1 MATKKTLNDIPGDLA
16 LEAQQAGLMRLH
28 LYFIGQTHARLI
40 DLAAEFR
47 SILVKYAGEDGK
59 LDGLGNLLAQRDM
72 LAAWKAFYE
81 GWARLFETAR
91 WQAGSLAF
99 GGMAVMHRR
108 VSEATGERISELRI
122 TNGEWADERICE
134 SAEEQIQNLKSKIQN
149 ESLAGERIQNP
160 KSKIQNEDQT
170 GEPEL
175 DAVYRPQLQAV
186 LDAANRRLYGDGLV
200 LSQRLWK
207 HNQQSWSGIQATL
220 AQGIADGNSA
230 WKVAKELER
239 FLGAGAECPRW
250 TSTRL
255 YKRTKS
261 DIAAGDMTGLYSGA
275 ACAGQGVAYNALRL
289 ARNEFQIAHHMATD
303 SMFGKMPWVEKEAI
317 NLSPSH
323 PSINCACEDV
333 VVSGENGTN
342 VYKKGEVSLPIHVQ
356 CLCYK
361 TAVLMDDDVFVDRLR
376 GWLDGTQPWGAMD
389 DFSSWLGVMPM
400 DAFSVSLAVGIA
412 NNLAVW
418 LWGDEDDLDALMQDQ
433 PTQQLPLPEV

>member
-72 LAAWKAFYE
+72 LAAWQAFYE
-81 GWARLFETAR
+81 DWARLFATAR

-108 VSEATGERISELRI
+108 QSEIL
-122 TNGEWADERICE
+122 
-134 SAEEQIQNLKSKIQN
+134 
-149 ESLAGERIQNP
+149 NP
-160 KSKIQNEDQT
+160 KSKSKNEDVNQ
-170 GEPEL
+170 PEF
-175 DAVYRPQLQAV
+175 DAVYRPQLQTI
-186 LDAANRRLYGDGLV
+186 LEAASQRLYGDGLT

-207 HNQQSWSGIQATL
+207 HDQQSWNAILGTL
-220 AQGIADGNSA
+220 SKGIADGNSA
-230 WKVAKELER
+230 WNIAKELEQS
-239 FLGAGAECPRW
+239 LGAGAECPRW

-261 DIAAGDMTGLYSGA
+261 DIAGGDMTGLYSGA

-342 VYKKGEVSLPIHVQ
+342 VYQKGEVSLPIHVQ

-361 TAVLMDDDVFVDRLR
+361 TSVLMDDDVFVDRVR
-376 GWLDGTQPWGAMD
+376 GWMDGTQPWGAMD
-389 DFSSWLGVMPM
+389 DFSSWLGVMPL
-400 DAFSVSLAVGIA
+400 DAFSVSLAVGVA

-418 LWGDEDDLDALMQDQ
+418 LWGNEDDLDELMQDQ
-433 PTQQLPLPEV
+433 PTQQLPLPES